1 MTKEKVLN
9 NLLET
14 IYENQDDIIALLQT
28 ESFLMGIVSSRDVAT
43 EKTS

>member
-14 IYENQDDIIALLQT
+14 IYENQDNVIALIQA
-28 ESFLMGIVSSRDVAT
+28 ESYLMGIVSSRDVAS